1 MIDVDFVIAIH
12 DEILAQ
18 EKGLK
23 GYTNHQAL
31 ASSLERIDNQMLYD
45 PLDNIFE
52 IASFYAV
59 AIAKAHTFAD
69 GNKRTAMV
77 VMLSYLAIQGVDIQ
91 ADNGLDDVMVAVA
104 SGEIGREQL
113 AQILMEN
120 IQEWANC

>member
-1 MIDVDFVIAIH
+1 
-12 DEILAQ
+12 
-18 EKGLK
+18 
-23 GYTNHQAL
+23 
-31 ASSLERIDNQMLYD
+31 MLYD

-59 AIAKAHTFAD
+59 AIAKAHAFAD

>member
-23 GYTNHQAL
+23 GYTNHHAL

-59 AIAKAHTFAD
+59 AIAKAHAFAD

-77 VMLSYLAIQGVDIQ
+77 VMLSYLAIQGVDIR
-91 ADNGLDDVMVAVA
+91 ADNGLDDVMVAVV

-120 IQEWANC
+120 IEE